1 MTYAWTV
8 YATMT
13 AIVLAVMGLLGTA
26 LFQLVAR
33 LDRMWE
39 RIDRRFEQVDQR
51 FEQVD
56 QRFDQVDERFA
67 QVDQRFDQ
75 VDKRF
80 DAVDQ
85 RMRDDKAELLGRLD
99 VLAERITRLEAS

>member
-33 LDRMWE
+33 LDRLWE
-39 RIDRRFEQVDQR
+39 RIDRRFERVDTH
-51 FEQVD
+51 FE
-56 QRFDQVDERFA
+56 RVDERFDR
-67 QVDQRFDQ
+67 VDE
-75 VDKRF
+75 RF
-80 DAVDQ
+80 DAMDQ
-85 RMRDDKAELLGRLD
+85 RMRDDKVELLGRLD

>member
-39 RIDRRFEQVDQR
+39 RIDRRFEQVDK
-51 FEQVD
+51 
-56 QRFDQVDERFA
+56 RFDA
-67 QVDQRFDQ
+67 VDQRFDQ

>member
-33 LDRMWE
+33 LDRLWE
-39 RIDRRFEQVDQR
+39 RIDRRFEQVDTHFERVDER
-51 FEQVD
+51 FDRVD
-56 QRFDQVDERFA
+56 QRFDQVN
-67 QVDQRFDQ
+67 QRFD
-75 VDKRF
+75 
-80 DAVDQ
+80 AMDQ
-85 RMRDDKAELLGRLD
+85 RMRDDKVELLGRLD